1 MLNLVHSVGN
11 VRLDCLHLHVIIGV
25 YLFAVRYK
33 LQNMLL
39 VCFIYFC
46 KDLHAGCTLIVCI

>member
-39 VCFIYFC
+39 VCVLYTSAKIYMQ
-46 KDLHAGCTLIVCI
+46 AAP